1 MKELRPAII
10 RMYQNG
16 IPMREIS
23 RLLDAPK
30 STMILLSAS
39 KKPEQMKTVQEEA
52 ENEVQEPQK
61 PSTNSRNAQ
70 AESNDQKKLFTK
82 AVQKPG
88 DFR

>member
-23 RLLDAPK
+23 RLLDVPK
-30 STMILLSAS
+30 STVIDDIKRFEETGTNEDRAGRGRKRLQTTKNVNKFEECSSGIQRPKEILHESW
-39 KKPEQMKTVQEEA
+39 PKT
-52 ENEVQEPQK
+52 
-61 PSTNSRNAQ
+61 
-70 AESNDQKKLFTK
+70 
-82 AVQKPG
+82 G